1 VTRGGPSYRAPAAIE
16 MLQTGRAHAAPRVH
30 DGRMDSR
37 ELELTVIEGAME
49 GAPVEPERVA
59 RLARLLG
66 YDERLLLHFR
76 RYHGPWL
83 TRLAR
88 LLTAMGDARTWT
100 AVGLA
105 LLATAR
111 PAGVHAGLRLACGCT
126 LGALMAQVLKRT
138 LNRARPSSAI
148 EGFEALMENPDRFS
162 FPSGHT
168 AAAFGVAVALVGEP
182 AYAGSLSFTL
192 ATGIALSRVYLGAH
206 YPLDVLVGVVLGS
219 GAGVAARL
227 LVP

>member
-1 VTRGGPSYRAPAAIE
+1 ME
-16 MLQTGRAHAAPRVH
+16 
-30 DGRMDSR
+30 SR
-37 ELELTVIEGAME
+37 EHQLELAMVEGALE

-76 RYHGPWL
+76 SYHGPWR

-88 LLTAMGDARTWT
+88 LLTGAGDARSWT
-100 AVGLA
+100 VVGLA
-105 LLATAR
+105 LLATAHR
-111 PAGVHAGLRLACGCT
+111 PSVHLGLRVGAGAL
-126 LGALMAQVLKRT
+126 LGALTAQVLKRT
-138 LNRARPSSAI
+138 LNRARPTSAI
-148 EGFEALMENPDRFS
+148 EGFEALADNPDAFS

-168 AAAFGVAVALVGEP
+168 AAAFAVAIATAGER
-182 AYAGSLSFTL
+182 YAAGPLSLLL

-206 YPLDVLVGVVLGS
+206 YPLDVLVGIPLGV
-219 GAGVAARL
+219 GAGVASRL

>member
-1 VTRGGPSYRAPAAIE
+1 
-16 MLQTGRAHAAPRVH
+16 
-30 DGRMDSR
+30 MDSR
-37 ELELTVIEGAME
+37 ELELAVIEGAME

-83 TRLAR
+83 TRVAL
-88 LLTAMGDARTWT
+88 LLTALGDARSWC

-105 LLATAR
+105 LLATTR
-111 PAGVHAGLRLACGCT
+111 PAGIHAGMRLACGCT
-126 LGALMAQVLKRT
+126 LGALIAQILKRT
-138 LNRARPSSAI
+138 LNRPRPSTAI
-148 EGFEALMENPDRFS
+148 EGFEALAENPDAFS

-168 AAAFGVAVALVGEP
+168 AAAFGVAVALAGEP
-182 AYAGSLSFTL
+182 AHAGPLSLLL
-192 ATGIALSRVYLGAH
+192 ATGVGLSRVYLGAH
-206 YPLDVLVGVVLGS
+206 YPLDVLVGVFVGS
-219 GAGVAARL
+219 GSGLAARL

>member
-1 VTRGGPSYRAPAAIE
+1 MK
-16 MLQTGRAHAAPRVH
+16 MLRRGRAHDARLLQDA
-30 DGRMDSR
+30 RMDSR
-37 ELELTVIEGAME
+37 ELELAVIEGALE

-76 RYHGPWL
+76 RFHAPWL

-88 LLTAMGDARTWT
+88 LLTAIGDARTWT
-100 AVGLA
+100 AAGLA

-111 PAGVHAGLRLACGCT
+111 PAGVHAGLRLAAGCT
-126 LGALMAQVLKRT
+126 LGALAAQVLKRT
-138 LNRARPSSAI
+138 LNRARPSTAI
-148 EGFEALMENPDRFS
+148 EGFEALTENPDAFS

-168 AAAFGVAVALVGEP
+168 AAAFGVAAALAGEP
-182 AYAGSLSFTL
+182 AHAGPL
-192 ATGIALSRVYLGAH
+192 ALALAAGIALSRVYLGAH
-206 YPLDVLVGVVLGS
+206 YPLDVLVGVLLGS
-219 GAGVAARL
+219 GAGLAARL

>member
-1 VTRGGPSYRAPAAIE
+1 MNRRG
-16 MLQTGRAHAAPRVH
+16 
-30 DGRMDSR
+30 
-37 ELELTVIEGAME
+37 LEQEVVESALA

-76 RYHGPWL
+76 RYHGPWR

-88 LLTAMGDARTWT
+88 FLTHAGDGRSWTVLGLL
-100 AVGLA
+100 

-111 PAGVHAGLRLACGCT
+111 AAPVHIALRVAAGSA
-126 LGALMAQVLKRT
+126 LGASAAQLLKRT
-138 LNRARPSSAI
+138 LNRARPTSAI
-148 EGFEALMENPDRFS
+148 TGFEALAENPDAFS

-168 AAAFGVAVALVGEP
+168 AAAFGVATALAGERYRAGPIALV
-182 AYAGSLSFTL
+182 L
-192 ATGIALSRVYLGAH
+192 ATGVALSRVYLGAH
-206 YPLDVLVGVVLGS
+206 YPLDVVVGALVGT
-219 GAGVAARL
+219 GAGALGRV

>member
-1 VTRGGPSYRAPAAIE
+1 MSGQDEPME
-16 MLQTGRAHAAPRVH
+16 
-30 DGRMDSR
+30 SR
-37 ELELTVIEGAME
+37 ELQLELAMVEGALE

-76 RYHGPWL
+76 RYHGPWR

-88 LLTAMGDARTWT
+88 LLTAAGDARSWT
-100 AVGLA
+100 VVGLA

-111 PAGVHAGLRLACGCT
+111 RPAVHLGLRVGAGAL
-126 LGALMAQVLKRT
+126 LGALTAQVLKRT
-138 LNRARPSSAI
+138 LNRARPTSAI
-148 EGFEALMENPDRFS
+148 EGFEALADNPDAFS

-168 AAAFGVAVALVGEP
+168 AAAFGVAIATAGEP
-182 AYAGSLSFTL
+182 YAAGPLSLLL

-206 YPLDVLVGVVLGS
+206 YPLDVLVGIPLGV
-219 GAGVAARL
+219 GAGVASRM

>member
-1 VTRGGPSYRAPAAIE
+1 
-16 MLQTGRAHAAPRVH
+16 
-30 DGRMDSR
+30 MDSR
-37 ELELTVIEGAME
+37 ELELAVIEGAME

-83 TRLAR
+83 TRVAR
-88 LLTAMGDARTWT
+88 LLTALGDARSWC

-105 LLATAR
+105 LLATTR
-111 PAGVHAGLRLACGCT
+111 PAGIHAGMRLACGCT
-126 LGALMAQVLKRT
+126 LGALIAQILKRT
-138 LNRARPSSAI
+138 LNRPRPSTAI
-148 EGFEALMENPDRFS
+148 EGFEALTENPDAFS

-168 AAAFGVAVALVGEP
+168 AAAFGVAVALAGEP
-182 AYAGSLSFTL
+182 AHAGPLSLLL
-192 ATGIALSRVYLGAH
+192 ATGIGLSRVYLGAH
-206 YPLDVLVGVVLGS
+206 YPLDVLVGVFVGS
-219 GAGVAARL
+219 GSGMAARL